1 MNINRLLNA
10 SLDCVTKFRSSHY
23 PLKTVASD
31 VIRVKKLNSSERKVL
46 LELVFAWSRESS
58 LVHEFLLSKIR
69 FYKSST
75 KQNQDFLALSLLAN
89 RFFHQDESTAQMA
102 KEYESWLMH
111 LGKERFLKALGF
123 IGETLKKDH
132 GDFALDIAEGLFTKP
147 KKYLA
152 FDERHLDLAT
162 TIAELKKISIDAK
175 SHAIFINALSV
186 DEINMAKLP
195 AKLSKTWLMDAGS
208 QIIAE
213 FLAVKPG
220 DQVLDMCVGEGG
232 KALFITQKDC
242 HYVAMDINDARLKVA
257 KERLLGRDVQFIH
270 ADACSYDF
278 KGRKF
283 DWILL
288 DAPCSGM
295 GVLRRNPD
303 LIYRLNQ
310 KDLSKYIKLQSNLL
324 DKAVQLLKPQGT
336 LIYATCSLFK
346 AENEEQI
353 ERVLRNNKEIMAL
366 PLSRLVGERLGLSAK
381 DLISNCLTLYPHIHD
396 CDGFFFAAL
405 TKTAS

>member
-10 SLDCVTKFRSSHY
+10 SSDCISKFRSSHY

-31 VIRVKKLNSSERKVL
+31 VIRLKKLNSSERKVL

-69 FYKSST
+69 FYKNST
-75 KQNQDFLALSLLAN
+75 KQNQDFLALGLLAN
-89 RFFHQDESTAQMA
+89 RFFKQESTAQMA
-102 KEYESWLMH
+102 EEYESWLKK

-123 IGETLKKDH
+123 IGEMLKKDH
-132 GDFALDIAEGLFTKP
+132 GDFALDIAEGFFMKP

-152 FDERHLDLAT
+152 FDERYLDLAT
-162 TIAELKKISIDAK
+162 TISELKKISIEAS
-175 SHAIFINALSV
+175 SHAIFKNALSV

-195 AKLSKTWLMDAGS
+195 AKLSKVWLMDAGS

-213 FLAVKPG
+213 FLRVKPE
-220 DQVLDMCVGEGG
+220 DQVLDICAGEGG

-242 HYVAMDINDARLKVA
+242 HYTAMDINEARLKVA

-270 ADACSYDF
+270 GDACSYDF
-278 KGRKF
+278 NGRKF

-288 DAPCSGM
+288 DAPCSGL

-303 LIYRLNQ
+303 LIYRLSQ
-310 KDLSKYIKLQSNLL
+310 KDLSKYIKLQNNLL
-324 DKAVQLLKPQGT
+324 DKAIQLLKPRGM
-336 LIYATCSLFK
+336 LIYATCSLLK

-353 ERVLRNNKEIMAL
+353 ERVLRNNKEIMTV
-366 PLSRLVGERLGLSAK
+366 PLNRLVGERLNLRAD